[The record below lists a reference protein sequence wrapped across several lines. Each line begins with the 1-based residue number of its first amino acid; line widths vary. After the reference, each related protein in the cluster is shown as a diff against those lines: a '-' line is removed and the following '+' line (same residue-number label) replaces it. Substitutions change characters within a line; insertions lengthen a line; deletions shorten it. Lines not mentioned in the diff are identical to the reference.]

1 MLLEEPSKEDRQSA
15 LAEVER
21 LRHKYLEA
29 TSKFEHVLQSVLD
42 GNTDEQALMT
52 LMDAENSRKLALDSY
67 VAAAAESAGED

>member
-21 LRHKYLEA
+21 LRHEYLEA
-29 TSKFEHVLQSVLD
+29 TSKFEHVLQSVLE
-42 GNTDEQALMT
+42 GNTYEQALMT
-52 LMDAENSRKLALDSY
+52 LMDAENARNLALDRY